1 MLSEMKDTPLINILI
16 RNKYRPELFERC
28 IKSIADQQY
37 PLLNIFIACD
47 SDAAHDHV
55 ETVLKPGLFSG
66 MVTVHNIKI
75 RAEGI
80 TGTHPWNHYCNT
92 LKDKVQHGWF
102 FYLDNDDY
110 LRKGALDTLRLRISV
125 YRESWGFIFQ
135 FMRNGRLKPNDR
147 LMQEGRI
154 QRGRIGGGCIVL
166 HAACK
171 NFATWRTEK
180 GADYHF
186 IADTAAAMKKRNLPL
201 TFVPQVL
208 QIAGNNGL
216 HGK

>member
-1 MLSEMKDTPLINILI
+1 MITPLINILI

-47 SDAAHDHV
+47 SEAAYDHAL
-55 ETVLKPGLFSG
+55 EFLNQRGLFAG
-66 MVTVHNIKI
+66 VVVAGVFKI

-92 LKDKVQHGWF
+92 LKDKVQYGWF

-110 LRKGALDTLRLRISV
+110 LREGALEILKQNIVRHRG
-125 YRESWGFIFQ
+125 SWGFIFQ
-135 FMRNGRLKPNDR
+135 FMRNGRPKPNDR
-147 LMQEGRI
+147 LMQEGKI